1 MKNSCYLDYLWR
13 KKKEIY
19 LKYIKD
25 DIIVFYIKYFNVLY
39 INNIYEE
46 ELFDLI

>member
-1 MKNSCYLDYLWR
+1 MLKIYKKKFMKNSCYLDYLWR

-19 LKYIKD
+19 LIYIKD

-39 INNIYEE
+39 K
-46 ELFDLI
+46 